1 VGLLASA
8 SLWVVPVATGFIGRL
23 ADILPRAKLLGA
35 GVAMWA
41 LSTLLTGLAKDFG
54 QARKM
59 AG

>member
-1 VGLLASA
+1 
-8 SLWVVPVATGFIGRL
+8 LWVVPVATGFIGRL